1 MKFVKA
7 ASVFADWVEDTP
19 KILQAALAHDLRNW
33 KLHKITD
40 DISEQTKVIDVIHKY
55 FEPIKNIFVASSVE
69 SGTPPDISK
78 RQFFLFCKDAKM
90 INA

>member
-1 MKFVKA
+1 MNVFLTVSVKNILFLFSLTRSIFVVAKKLRTNNNAMKFVKA

-40 DISEQTKVIDVIHKY
+40 DISE
-55 FEPIKNIFVASSVE
+55 
-69 SGTPPDISK
+69 
-78 RQFFLFCKDAKM
+78 
-90 INA
+90 